1 MKHNLFHQ
9 SKWSKKIDLN
19 TNHIILF
26 KSLRDIQQIKYLGK
40 QLNCLQLL
48 KDAYKLATAEPYGH
62 LIIDLDPKT
71 SQCSRFTSQI
81 IGPDTSIF
89 YIPAQE
95 AVITPTTNE
104 KETLAY
110 AQAMGK

>member
-1 MKHNLFHQ
+1 M
-9 SKWSKKIDLN
+9 
-19 TNHIILF
+19 
-26 KSLRDIQQIKYLGK
+26 
-40 QLNCLQLL
+40 NCLLLL

-71 SQCSRFTSQI
+71 SQGLRFASQI
-81 IGPDTSIF
+81 IGPDPSIF

-95 AVITPTTNE
+95 SVVTSITNE
-104 KETLAY
+104 KETFAY